1 MVLRYLC
8 LGGERH
14 SFGERFQRLESAK
27 SLASF
32 QLAFIEGIA
41 RRDDPYQPVE
51 SRQLLLSEIHP
62 KASLGFGN
70 LRWRHVGF
78 GRRSGHGLVHG
89 NQTTTQGRQENP

>member
-1 MVLRYLC
+1 MILRYLC

-14 SFGERFQRLESAK
+14 SFRERFQRLKSIQ

-32 QLAFIEGIA
+32 QLGFVEGIA
-41 RRDDPYQPVE
+41 RRDDPDQLIE
-51 SRQLLLSEIHP
+51 SRQLLLSEIHA

-70 LRWRHVGF
+70 LRWRRIGF